1 MLKDEVAITNEQ
13 MKKIDLKL
21 IATSV
26 VDDFNNIHN
35 SKSGIN
41 IKLNSNGSADYNIL
55 GIENRIEQI
64 IANLLD
70 NSISF
75 SSKNKGYYR

>member
-13 MKKIDLKL
+13 MKMINLKL

-35 SKSGIN
+35 SKNGIK
-41 IKLNSNGSADYNIL
+41 IQLNSNGSTNYKIL
-55 GIENRIEQI
+55 ELKIE
-64 IANLLD
+64 L
-70 NSISF
+70 
-75 SSKNKGYYR
+75 NK

>member
-1 MLKDEVAITNEQ
+1 MGSIYAKQ

-21 IATSV
+21 VATSV

-41 IKLNSNGSADYNIL
+41 IKLNSNGSFCK
-55 GIENRIEQI
+55 
-64 IANLLD
+64 
-70 NSISF
+70 NSPDF
-75 SSKNKGYYR
+75 S